1 VHADIGN
8 AEVQGPDKKAR
19 NDNDNIQPVGASEAA
34 PSVAV

>member
-8 AEVQGPDKKAR
+8 VEVQGQDKKAR
-19 NDNDNIQPVGASEAA
+19 NDNIQPVGASEA